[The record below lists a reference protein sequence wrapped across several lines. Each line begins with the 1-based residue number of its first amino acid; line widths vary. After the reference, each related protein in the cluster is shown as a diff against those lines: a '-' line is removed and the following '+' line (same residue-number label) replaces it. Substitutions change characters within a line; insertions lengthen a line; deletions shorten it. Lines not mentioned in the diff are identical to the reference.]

1 MSIPS
6 TDRVRSVLLVALTGT
21 GLTITTCLPDV
32 RGCLLTGLKWVNSV
46 SMELMLSLL
55 QLLDISSAAGCGGSE
70 EGRGGLNREEWW
82 KLIEQGFAF
91 IF

>member
-1 MSIPS
+1 MLI
-6 TDRVRSVLLVALTGT
+6 VALTGT
-21 GLTITTCLPDV
+21 GFTITTCLPDV

-55 QLLDISSAAGCGGSE
+55 QLLGISSAAGCGGSE
-70 EGRGGLNREEWW
+70 EGRGGRNREEGW
-82 KLIEQGFAF
+82 KLIEQGILF